1 MKNNH
6 CLTEENLNEASG
18 GVDTS
23 TITSGKYD
31 AINYEKGAALMIQGK
46 KYRRTSRGKTK
57 FKNSSGW
64 NNFDRVWG
72 RQPKPKLATLLT
84 SMDQAYILKN
94 S

>member
-31 AINYEKGAALMIQGK
+31 AINYEKGAALMI
-46 KYRRTSRGKTK
+46 
-57 FKNSSGW
+57 
-64 NNFDRVWG
+64 
-72 RQPKPKLATLLT
+72 
-84 SMDQAYILKN
+84 
-94 S
+94 